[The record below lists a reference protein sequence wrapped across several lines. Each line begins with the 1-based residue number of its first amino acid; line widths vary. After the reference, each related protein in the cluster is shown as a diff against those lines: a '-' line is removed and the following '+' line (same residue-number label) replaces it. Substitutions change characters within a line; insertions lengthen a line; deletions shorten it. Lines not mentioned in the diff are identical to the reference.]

1 MFSTE
6 AIARESNET
15 HKNDLRKLVQ
25 IPELGPIHIDDLKWH
40 SIGNKVGPEGKKEA
54 VLFFDRA
61 KDFIDGQNLSGVCNF
76 TKGTS
81 IKSKVLAQPRINSYL
96 ISQLYECEYGPED
109 FTNGKEGGH
118 HGEDSYFLTGL
129 GVRL

>member
-6 AIARESNET
+6 AIAKERNET
-15 HKNDLRKLVQ
+15 HKTDLRKLVQ
-25 IPELGPIHIDDLKWH
+25 IPELGPIRNDDLKWH
-40 SIGNKVGPEGKKEA
+40 SIGSKVGPESKKEA

-61 KDFIDGQNLSGVCNF
+61 KDFIDGQILSGVCNF

-96 ISQLYECEYGPED
+96 IFQLYECEYGPED

-118 HGEDSYFLTGL
+118 QGEDFYLLTGL